1 MLIVHD
7 WTVAAVVA
15 MAAAAIVLV
24 ATAILTVLEMTIKR
38 TLYLLHL

>member
-1 MLIVHD
+1 MLIVYD

-15 MAAAAIVLV
+15 TAAAAMVLV
-24 ATAILTVLEMTIKR
+24 ATAILVVLEMTIKR